1 MTTYSAIG
9 GLALI
14 GTGEESGTW
23 GTVTNLN
30 LRALDRSGHGYTTI
44 DLTSEGTTYNLVT
57 NDITQSS
64 DLDAKG
70 HYKGLRFINASADT
84 TVVVKS
90 SNAVTEFTQT
100 KIYLVMNA
108 TAHNLIFDQDDVA
121 SQITIAA
128 GKSKIIF
135 AAGGVLYDMSSTLEM
150 DSVKINGGSVT
161 SNDVTISGG
170 TITNITDLAVADG
183 GTGAS
188 DAAAARV
195 NLGIV
200 IGTNVQAYDSNLAI
214 LATSNG
220 NLATENQF
228 FVTDATGNITLE
240 TGNTVL
246 TSIGVTATTTELN
259 YNDVTTLGQSEASKV
274 VTADAN
280 GGVQFNGTVQL
291 GSVREA
297 TQSVTSSSN
306 NTVLNTHQANYF
318 YTTLSEN
325 TTIDFNPTNLPPSGS
340 LYTCIVEITQD
351 SVGGTYQVSWDPN
364 IIWAE
369 GLAPVLSEGANDV
382 DIFTF
387 TTRDNGTTIYGFVTG
402 LDMS

>member
-1 MTTYSAIG
+1 
-9 GLALI
+9 
-14 GTGEESGTW
+14 
-23 GTVTNLN
+23 
-30 LRALDRSGHGYTTI
+30 
-44 DLTSEGTTYNLVT
+44 
-57 NDITQSS
+57 
-64 DLDAKG
+64 
-70 HYKGLRFINASADT
+70 
-84 TVVVKS
+84 
-90 SNAVTEFTQT
+90 
-100 KIYLVMNA
+100 
-108 TAHNLIFDQDDVA
+108 
-121 SQITIAA
+121 
-128 GKSKIIF
+128 
-135 AAGGVLYDMSSTLEM
+135 MSSTLEM

-188 DAAAARV
+188 DAAGARV

-240 TGNTVL
+240 TGNDVL

-259 YNDVTTLGQSEASKV
+259 YNDITTLGQSEASKV

-369 GLAPVLSEGANDV
+369 GLAPVLSEGPNDV